1 MIRNIFTNFSVRLIG
16 AVFNLIVMLITTHKL
31 GADLRGEIVII
42 ALAVNIIHLVSDIA
56 GGPALVFLVPRAKIP
71 ILLLTG
77 GAWALFSC
85 FGMGYLLFEFHL
97 LPGSKAMHVNFEE
110 VLLLSLL
117 LSFSSLNQNILLGQE
132 RIKECNFIV
141 FLMGALQ
148 LSGIFF
154 SIFVLHIQSS
164 QAYINACFL
173 SYGICFIV
181 GFIFVM
187 NKKHDPK
194 LIETRPILYVLFA
207 NGFYTQMASIA
218 FQLSIRENFDRLT
231 KLNPGNNVPVG
242 LYSTAIALGEAILI
256 FSGSVAAITMA
267 RIANANEPE
276 KAREAAL
283 RMSKLS
289 VCITVPA
296 ILIFMLLP
304 SEFFSA
310 LIGKEFGPVKN
321 IFFSLFPGIAVISF
335 STVYSF
341 YFAGIGKH
349 YMNFFSGIFG
359 FIITLVTAGPL
370 INSFG
375 VVGAG
380 WSATS
385 AYCGLGIFIFL
396 MFMFVGGNKK
406 SDWKLL
412 LPSMDDVKWIKTNLK
427 KILPGEK

>member
-1 MIRNIFTNFSVRLIG
+1 MIRSIFSNFSVRFIG
-16 AVFNLIVMLITTHKL
+16 ALFNFAILLITAQKL

-42 ALAVNIIHLVSDIA
+42 ALGVNIIHLISDIA
-56 GGPALVFLVPRAKIP
+56 GGPALVFLVPRAKIST
-71 ILLLTG
+71 LLLSG

-85 FGMGYLLFEFHL
+85 LGLGFLLFEFNWI
-97 LPGSKAMHVNFEE
+97 PGAIALHGKEFE

-132 RIKECNFIV
+132 RIRAYNTII
-141 FLMGALQ
+141 FLMGFLQ
-148 LSGIFF
+148 LTGIVF
-154 SIFVLHIQSS
+154 SIFILNIHSS
-164 QAYINACFL
+164 QAYVNACFL
-173 SYGICFIV
+173 SYGTCFVV
-181 GFIFVM
+181 GLLFVL
-187 NKKHDPK
+187 NKKHEPK
-194 LIETRPILYVLFA
+194 LIETRPILFVLFA

-218 FQLSIRENFDRLT
+218 FQLSVRENFGRLT
-231 KLNPGNNVPVG
+231 KLNPENNVPVG

-256 FSGSVAAITMA
+256 FSGSVASITMA

-296 ILIFMLLP
+296 IILFMLLP
-304 SEFFSA
+304 AQFFSS

-321 IFFSLFPGIAVISF
+321 IFFTLFPGVAIISF

-349 YMNFFSGIFG
+349 YVNFFAGSFG
-359 FIITLVTAGPL
+359 FIITLLTAGPFIRL
-370 INSFG
+370 YG
-375 VVGAG
+375 VEGAG

-396 MFMFVGGNKK
+396 MFMLIGGNKK
-406 SDWKLL
+406 SEWKLL
-412 LPSMDDVKWIKTNLK
+412 RPSMDDVKWIKTNLK
-427 KILPGEK
+427 KIIGK